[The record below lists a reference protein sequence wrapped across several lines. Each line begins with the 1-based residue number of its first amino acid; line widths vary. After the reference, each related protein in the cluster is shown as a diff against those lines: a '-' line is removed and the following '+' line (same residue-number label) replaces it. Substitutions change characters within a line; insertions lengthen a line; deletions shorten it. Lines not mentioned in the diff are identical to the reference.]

1 MITGW
6 PAYTFFGPLSI
17 LDTFI
22 LFPYIFQQGKDAILD
37 ALASLCSCCHAGII
51 AEDSSL
57 PSGILDAVCAACNK
71 KTKLYREAAFLCL
84 QKVFFFIPHLI
95 IGPLLFVDLP
105 FLVLADI
112 IFFNRMS
119 FDYLM
124 VIIELRFF
132 LKVVT

>member
-1 MITGW
+1 MSSSSWAGKRKSAKATKKLCDVIGES
-6 PAYTFFGPLSI
+6 LSAHHHNI
-17 LDTFI
+17 LKSLLKELPGRFWE
-22 LFPYIFQQGKDAILD
+22 GKDAILD

-95 IGPLLFVDLP
+95 IGPLPFVDLP
-105 FLVLADI
+105 F
-112 IFFNRMS
+112 IFFSRQH
-119 FDYLM
+119 
-124 VIIELRFF
+124 F
-132 LKVVT
+132 L